1 MNDFDYENMQKK
13 ITARGARHKKGGSK
27 SRKCTMPSDYM
38 TKAQKEAL
46 NGPFTTI
53 LLNQPMDWE
62 TFKGLSNTLKI
73 KYIKNLQDTYHVS
86 LSMLAKMFGCS
97 SGSVRFQLD
106 RLGIKTKAPSGKI
119 PVARQ
124 AAWEAF
130 CNGVVGGGDN
140 VQPKEEAPADEPK
153 ATVWD
158 VDPEKLADALEEA
171 KRIAEEGEGKD
182 KEPTGFADAVRQHNL
197 NLCDPDHPDHVNAR
211 RRAPTAEEIAEAAEE
226 ILSEY
231 GYREKAEELED
242 ALLDAFNK
250 ACEPAPC
257 TMSKLAT
264 TMTGSP
270 EGVVDNIRDLLS
282 LFTGKVSVKLSVEVA
297 E

>member
-1 MNDFDYENMQKK
+1 MTDFDYENMQKK
-13 ITARGARHKKGGSK
+13 ITARGARHKKNGSK
-27 SRKCTMPSDYM
+27 SHRCTMPSDYL

-46 NGPFTTI
+46 NGPVTTI
-53 LLNQPMDWE
+53 LLNQPMDWA
-62 TFKGLSNTLKI
+62 TFKSLSDTLK
-73 KYIKNLQDTYHVS
+73 KTYPTNLKSTYNPNTA
-86 LSMLAKMFGCS
+86 MLARMFG
-97 SGSVRFQLD
+97 V
-106 RLGIKTKAPSGKI
+106 TPN
-119 PVARQ
+119 PVTAELRKYGLPIGPRGAKPDKQRQ

-130 CNGVVGGGDN
+130 CNGVIGGGDN
-140 VQPKEEAPADEPK
+140 VQPNAEAPADEPQ

-171 KRIAEEGEGKD
+171 KRIAEEGED

-211 RRAPTAEEIAEAAEE
+211 RCEDP
-226 ILSEY
+226 SPD
-231 GYREKAEELED
+231 EELAD
-242 ALLDAFNK
+242 AILDAFNK

-257 TMSKLAT
+257 AMGKLAT

-282 LFTGKVSVKLSVEVA
+282 LFSGKVSVKLSIEVT